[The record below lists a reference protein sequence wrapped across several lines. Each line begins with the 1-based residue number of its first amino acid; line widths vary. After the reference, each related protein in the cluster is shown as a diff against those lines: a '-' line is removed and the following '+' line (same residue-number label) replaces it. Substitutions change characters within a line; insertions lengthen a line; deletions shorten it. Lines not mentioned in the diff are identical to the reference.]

1 MRGAKSETFIN
12 HHSQTMKEPDHTTA
26 GSRQPKQAL
35 LPQITKLA
43 EEGLSSH
50 QIATKLGRSPSTIAR
65 WQREMR
71 DKSYSQEPPDPTE
84 RIARKIKRY
93 RSIYRKLIAAWRRS
107 QGDKEVRLVEDTA
120 PAGEPAA
127 GKKKRSLRTETQTG
141 NAAYLAKALDV
152 QRRIDQLEDRL
163 AGLHDTETETC
174 GDGRSPL
181 ADLTD
186 EDLERFTNDDLDT
199 LTDDELDT
207 VSARLRAKY
216 EREGA
221 KNLRPSV
228 TSEELRAMTDE
239 QLDALAN
246 ELREEIARGE
256 QAATSDV

>member
-1 MRGAKSETFIN
+1 
-12 HHSQTMKEPDHTTA
+12 MKEADHDSTST
-26 GSRQPKQAL
+26 RQRKKKSLPK
-35 LPQITKLA
+35 ISKLA
-43 EEGLSSH
+43 EEGLGAWK
-50 QIATKLGRSPSTIAR
+50 IAEELKLPVRSVTR
-65 WQREMR
+65 WLREIR
-71 DKSYSQEPPDPTE
+71 DKSHEQEPPDPAK
-84 RIARKIKRY
+84 RIAGKIKRY

-107 QGDKEVRLVEDTA
+107 EGDKQVRVIEKTGPTD
-120 PAGEPAA
+120 EPAA
-127 GKKKRSLRTETQTG
+127 AKKKRSLRTETQTG

-163 AGLHDTETETC
+163 AALHDSGAESPN
-174 GDGRSPL
+174 GDRSPL

-207 VSARLRAKY
+207 VSARLRTKY

-246 ELREEIARGE
+246 ELREEIARSE
-256 QAATSDV
+256 QAAGN